1 MGFRDVVAGDSAGVD
16 YKDVIKADLE
26 ADPRIDEVIDAGI
39 TKGEDVDYPHVAVKA
54 ARMIADGKA
63 DRGVFICGTGMGVA
77 MSANKVKGIRAST
90 AHDSFSVERLVLSND
105 AQVLCL
111 GERVIGLE
119 LARRLAKEFF
129 NYTFDPESHSAPKV
143 AAICAYEED

>member
-1 MGFRDVVAGDSAGVD
+1 MGFRVVVAGDSAGVD
-16 YKDVIKADLE
+16 YKDVIKADLD

>member
-1 MGFRDVVAGDSAGVD
+1 MGFRVVVAGDSAGVD
-16 YKDVIKADLE
+16 YKGVIKADLE